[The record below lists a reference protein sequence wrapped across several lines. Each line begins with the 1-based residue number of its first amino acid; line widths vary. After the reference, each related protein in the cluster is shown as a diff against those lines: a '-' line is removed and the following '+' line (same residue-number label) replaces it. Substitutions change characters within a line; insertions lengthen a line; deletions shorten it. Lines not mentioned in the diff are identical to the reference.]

1 MLNVLR
7 SFNPRTPFNFEMRAA
22 LLVGALLALGGV
34 AWVDLLASESLAALH
49 LQKENLRLQVQSV
62 TLSPS
67 HTSTAHLNLQQSIR
81 AQQHVLEALQKQ
93 QQMRDDLAI
102 VQDLLF
108 VNRLESNGTP
118 IQLQHLLWQNGALE
132 WEGSTS
138 TPEALQN
145 MLLKL
150 SLFPRWQMA
159 PGLVQIQ
166 TLKESVVLAASA
178 PMAPFINLIPPTQ
191 HAFKF
196 TGRLEGG
203 MPFLATNEV
212 TP

>member
-81 AQQHVLEALQKQ
+81 AQQHVL
-93 QQMRDDLAI
+93 
-102 VQDLLF
+102 
-108 VNRLESNGTP
+108 
-118 IQLQHLLWQNGALE
+118 
-132 WEGSTS
+132 
-138 TPEALQN
+138 
-145 MLLKL
+145 
-150 SLFPRWQMA
+150 
-159 PGLVQIQ
+159 
-166 TLKESVVLAASA
+166 
-178 PMAPFINLIPPTQ
+178 
-191 HAFKF
+191 
-196 TGRLEGG
+196 
-203 MPFLATNEV
+203 
-212 TP
+212 